1 MRRLLFSIA
10 LVLFAVLA
18 QAKEYGHYD
27 IRSIFSLTEA
37 PGGQHSVT
45 FNLPA
50 LDQILDDVGSHAQS
64 YPPHFDSLEDRQRAE
79 HDISGIAKLLDP
91 LAGNFSGNSEL
102 LLRLGYLHTLGH
114 NLDIPGSDKKAV
126 DAFTALL
133 ALSPDDRR
141 GNLRYGMFLATTTKV
156 ADAIPYLEKAKSL
169 GVLAA
174 DYPLGMAYAATGDRG
189 KALEN
194 LESYSKR
201 VPSDENVIKMID
213 AIRRGNIE
221 IKHGNP

>member
-1 MRRLLFSIA
+1 MHRLLISIVLA
-10 LVLFAVLA
+10 LFAVLV

-27 IRSIFSLTEA
+27 VRSIFSLSEA

-45 FNLPA
+45 FDLPS
-50 LDQILDDVGSHAQS
+50 LDQILGDVGSHAEL
-64 YPPHFDSLEDRQRAE
+64 YPPHFDSIEDRQRATS
-79 HDISGIAKLLDP
+79 DVSGIAKLLDP
-91 LAGNFSGNSEL
+91 MAGNFLRNPEL

-114 NLDIPGSDKKAV
+114 NLDIAGSDKKAV

-133 ALSPDDRR
+133 TLAPDDRR

-169 GVLAA
+169 GVIAA
-174 DYPLGMAYAATGDRG
+174 EYPLGMAYVAVGNRT

-194 LESYSKR
+194 LEGYSKR
-201 VPSDENVIKMID
+201 VPGDENVVKIID
-213 AIRRGNIE
+213 AVRKGDIE
-221 IKHGNP
+221 RKNGTP